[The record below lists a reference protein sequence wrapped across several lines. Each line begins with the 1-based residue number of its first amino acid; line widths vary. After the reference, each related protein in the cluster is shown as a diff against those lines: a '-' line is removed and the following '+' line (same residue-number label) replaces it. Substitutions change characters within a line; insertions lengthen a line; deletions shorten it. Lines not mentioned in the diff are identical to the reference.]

1 MLKQLR
7 AALVIVGVMTVITG
21 LAYPAVVTSLAH
33 ALFPWQAGGSLIK
46 RNGQAVG
53 SALIGQSF
61 THPGYF
67 WGRPSAAGQG
77 YDAANSGGSNLSPSS
92 RKLADDVAGRVEVL
106 RKADPQFLDGPV
118 PADIVTASASGLD
131 PHISPEAATA
141 QVKRVAAQRHVPIE
155 EVRKVVAA
163 HTEGRELGVLG
174 EARVNVLRLN
184 LTLDER
190 WPLGK

>member
-7 AALVIVGVMTVITG
+7 ASLVIVGVMTVITG
-21 LAYPAVVTSLAH
+21 LAYPALVTSLAQ
-33 ALFPWQAGGSLIK
+33 ALFPWQAGGSLIE
-46 RNGQAVG
+46 RNGQVVG

-92 RKLADDVAGRVEVL
+92 RKLADDVAGRVEAL
-106 RKADPQFLDGPV
+106 RKADPQVDGPV

-155 EVRKVVAA
+155 EMRKLVAA